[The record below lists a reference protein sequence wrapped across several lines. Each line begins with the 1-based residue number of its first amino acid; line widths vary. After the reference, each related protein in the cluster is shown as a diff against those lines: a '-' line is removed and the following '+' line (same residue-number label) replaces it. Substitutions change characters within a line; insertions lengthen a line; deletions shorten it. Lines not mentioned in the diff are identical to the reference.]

1 MAVKDKPKLSN
12 EELIVLAKNGDE
24 DAKDEL
30 FRWNTRLCG
39 HIAQKFKNVDD
50 VEELIA
56 IGNVGLIKAYNT
68 FDLTKGFKFAT
79 YATRLIQNEILMYF
93 RKEKKHNIVTS
104 YDMVISTD
112 DDGSELHLL
121 DRLAAPEDNPLRDEL
136 ENLNTIMEKFK
147 EDCKADRRFGKR
159 DLQIVDLIYFKKKTQ
174 YDIAKEM
181 GLSQSYISRLEGRI
195 VLKLKKIAK
204 QLEDGTMATKKQK
217 GLKAFKENFVYLYE
231 KYEGIIPKAEMERIL
246 NIKTNVIYY
255 YIKEYNEGKMKDIKP
270 NSNIEDKVAQKFK
283 DKYDNMINKSRAKV
297 EPAKSIE
304 KKEVLKTDKPAKI
317 VDAKFDD
324 REHFEKKEAAINK
337 LNYTEE
343 KKENLSNTAMDI
355 LNKQYTTLEVLP
367 LLNEKYAGK
376 TPGYMQELTKESDGS
391 IFFGNEIV
399 KLDSNFMN
407 KRWMLHRRALQTYD
421 AMGMIINDGKE
432 LLFIEKDGTQYTV
445 DKNTPIT
452 LSKINEGL
460 FYEK

>member
-1 MAVKDKPKLSN
+1 MKVKKPKLNN

-30 FRWNTRLCG
+30 FRYNTRLCG
-39 HIAQKFKNVDD
+39 HIAQRFKNVDD

-56 IGNVGLIKAYNT
+56 IGNIGLIKAYNS
-68 FDLTKGFKFAT
+68 FDVTRGFKFAT
-79 YATRLIQNEILMYF
+79 YAARLIQNEILMYF

-121 DRLAAPEDNPLRDEL
+121 DRIAAPEDNPMRDEL
-136 ENLNTIMEKFK
+136 ENLGSIMKMFK
-147 EDCKADRRFGKR
+147 EECKTDRRYGKR
-159 DLQIVDLIYFKKKTQ
+159 DLQIVDLLFYQKKTQ
-174 YDIAKEM
+174 RDVAEM
-181 GLSQSYISRLEGRI
+181 MKLSQSYISRLEGRVI
-195 VLKLKKIAK
+195 LKLRRIANK
-204 QLEDGTMATKKQK
+204 LEDDNMATKKQK
-217 GLKAFKENFVYLYE
+217 QIEALKRKFLYLWENYQ
-231 KYEGIIPKAEMERIL
+231 GIISKAEMSRIL
-246 NIKTNVIYY
+246 GYKSDSNLYY
-255 YIKEYNEGKMKDIKP
+255 YIEEYKKGKMKKIIPDA
-270 NSNIEDKVAQKFK
+270 SIEDKIAQKFK
-283 DKYDNMINKSRAKV
+283 DLKTPLITGAIKIATK
-297 EPAKSIE
+297 E
-304 KKEVLKTDKPAKI
+304 KELVLKTDKPAKI

-324 REHFEKKEAAINK
+324 REHFKKK
-337 LNYTEE
+337 EE
-343 KKENLSNTAMDI
+343 KKEKDMGLAKTMIDL
-355 LNKQYTTLEVLP
+355 LNKQYTTLEILP
-367 LLNEKYAGK
+367 LLNENYAGK
-376 TPGYMQELTKESDGS
+376 TAGYMQELTKESDGS